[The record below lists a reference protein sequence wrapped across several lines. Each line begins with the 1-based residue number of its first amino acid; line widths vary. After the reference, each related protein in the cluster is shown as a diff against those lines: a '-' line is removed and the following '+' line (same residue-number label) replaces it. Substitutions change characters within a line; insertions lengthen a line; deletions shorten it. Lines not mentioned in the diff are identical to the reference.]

1 MIHTLVSLVPFGPDQ
16 QVKVIELGAG
26 DATLTEALLTRFP
39 RASVTVLEHDESVR
53 KAVADRLA
61 GFGDR
66 ARIVAFDLSA
76 LDWWDRMFGADVVVS
91 SLRVSALNDAKKQY
105 LYKAVADRLSPRGVL
120 LVADRFEPGQL
131 LHHLVWLRHAGFALV
146 DCFWRSGALAI
157 VGGLKQV
164 AGSVRRPQVG
174 S

>member
-1 MIHTLVSLVPFGPDQ
+1 MIPTLISLVPFGPDDP
-16 QVKVIELGAG
+16 VKVIELGAG
-26 DATLTEALLTRFP
+26 DATLTDALLTQFP

-53 KAVADRLA
+53 KAVAERLT

-66 ARIVAFDLSA
+66 VRLVAFDLSA
-76 LDWWDRMFGADVVVS
+76 LDWWDRMFGADLVVS
-91 SLRVSALNDAKKQY
+91 SMHIGALNDAKKQY

-120 LVADRFEPGQL
+120 LIADRLEPGQL
-131 LHHLVWLRHAGFALV
+131 LHHLVWLKHAGFALV
-146 DCFWRSGALAI
+146 DCFWRNGARAI

-164 AGSVRRPQVG
+164 AGSAPRPPAD

>member
-1 MIHTLVSLVPFGPDQ
+1 MIDTLVSLLPFGPDEP
-16 QVKVIELGAG
+16 VKMIELGAG
-26 DATLTEALLTRFP
+26 DAALTEALLTQFP
-39 RASVTVLEHDESVR
+39 RANLTVLEHDESVR
-53 KAVADRLA
+53 TAVAERLV

-66 ARIVAFDLSA
+66 VRVVAFDLSA

-91 SLRVSALNDAKKQY
+91 SMHISALNDAKKQY

-120 LVADRFEPGQL
+120 LVADRLEPGQL

-164 AGSVRRPQVG
+164 AGSAPQPPAG
-174 S
+174 N